1 MVGCLSGDARNIH
14 QGFFIKSHY
23 WNLNLS
29 IVALSNVLKCPPKN
43 EKKNHQKDASH
54 LKNNKNSS
62 HGKINKKDIEKHW
75 SCRRHTLTQNTW

>member
-43 EKKNHQKDASH
+43 EKRITRKMRD
-54 LKNNKNSS
+54 
-62 HGKINKKDIEKHW
+62 
-75 SCRRHTLTQNTW
+75 T